1 MADDAP
7 RDPGVAEQLGGDVAR
22 EGPDAALADVL
33 GSDCPGG
40 GGGAGGERL
49 DGGREVE
56 ERGRDDDVDF
66 GWGGGRA
73 GNQALEELG
82 DGVTRAVLYYYFLF
96 VLVLVLVFEGEVRA
110 VSSAHEREREVA
122 ALLSLFEKDEEGASL
137 KKKKKKLTRKKK
149 KRRALAFEA
158 PAALAVPFPALF
170 LSLLLTAFQFP
181 PATVFA
187 GSRLVRE
194 RIEKSDRG
202 TVSGGKA
209 RGKKIGGKQ
218 TSIARVNLERGEE
231 RKRNRNRPVPSV
243 GEPFLSRANH

>member
-33 GSDCPGG
+33 GGDGPGD
-40 GGGAGGERL
+40 GGEGV
-49 DGGREVE
+49 DGRREVE

-137 KKKKKKLTRKKK
+137 KKKKK
-149 KRRALAFEA
+149 
-158 PAALAVPFPALF
+158 
-170 LSLLLTAFQFP
+170 
-181 PATVFA
+181 
-187 GSRLVRE
+187 
-194 RIEKSDRG
+194 
-202 TVSGGKA
+202 
-209 RGKKIGGKQ
+209 
-218 TSIARVNLERGEE
+218 N
-231 RKRNRNRPVPSV
+231 
-243 GEPFLSRANH
+243 

>member
-137 KKKKKKLTRKKK
+137 KKKKKKRRGKKK
-149 KRRALAFEA
+149 KGG
-158 PAALAVPFPALF
+158 
-170 LSLLLTAFQFP
+170 LLLSKHQQ
-181 PATVFA
+181 
-187 GSRLVRE
+187 R
-194 RIEKSDRG
+194 
-202 TVSGGKA
+202 
-209 RGKKIGGKQ
+209 
-218 TSIARVNLERGEE
+218 
-231 RKRNRNRPVPSV
+231 
-243 GEPFLSRANH
+243 